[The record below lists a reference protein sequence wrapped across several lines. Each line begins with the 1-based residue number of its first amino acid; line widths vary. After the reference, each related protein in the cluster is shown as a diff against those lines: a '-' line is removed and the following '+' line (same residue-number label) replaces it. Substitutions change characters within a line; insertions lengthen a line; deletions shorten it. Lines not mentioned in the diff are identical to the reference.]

1 MDQTA
6 ECFRSFHALLE
17 ASTARNEVLSALN
30 IRFEHE
36 TYLLGEIEDVRDELS
51 ILRRVLEDQKEVA
64 RDLEA
69 HLGFTSHPASSGD
82 ETSNEHTLK
91 GRRVLA
97 THLMRIDKMEASAN
111 RAIES
116 VSENYS
122 SWQIYTTHT

>member
-6 ECFRSFHALLE
+6 ECFRSFHAQLE
-17 ASTARNEVLSALN
+17 ASTARNELLSALN
-30 IRFEHE
+30 IRFEQE

-69 HLGFTSHPASSGD
+69 HLSFASHPASSGD
-82 ETSNEHTLK
+82 ETSNEHASK

-97 THLMRIDKMEASAN
+97 THLMRIDKMEVLAN

-116 VSENYS
+116 VSLELLVMAGLF
-122 SWQIYTTHT
+122 H